1 MTDPTYRCKREMIE
15 VITEGKSYQIKL
27 HATAEES
34 TPHWYIVGDNN
45 QFQTL
50 EQAVMNIRNL
60 PMTTTPQSPKC
71 GTTQSEANNQ
81 LTK

>member
-1 MTDPTYRCKREMIE
+1 MTDPTYRCKKETIE

-34 TPHWYIVGDNN
+34 TPHWYIVGNEN

-50 EQAVMNIRNL
+50 EQAVMNIRSL
-60 PMTTTPQSPKC
+60 PMTTTYNSQKC
-71 GTTQSEANNQ
+71 GTTPNNRS
-81 LTK
+81 T